1 MEIEVGKRYRIDEEV
16 VKSYSTPYYA
26 IGIDNFYQAFPGM
39 VVVVSSVQSN
49 SRWVDT
55 HSGYSLKV
63 ECLLPL
69 LEEGMKVAV
78 STSCFGEDGDIDED
92 EYYETYPDGVGVI
105 VELEDDGMHGV
116 GGEGF
121 FYIREKHLTPI
132 TDDVKTEAKE
142 QEMTYVERQAKWLT
156 DNGVVEGTK
165 LRVVRKA
172 EKHENGWN
180 TFWGSAMD
188 ESVGQEVVFDALY
201 GDGRK
206 GIVLED
212 CGLGFDNY
220 VFPYFVLE
228 LAESKLDKD
237 IMLLKEAEK
246 KWVGVVYDGKVDG
259 GPKDCPCCEE
269 YFEDDCDG
277 CPIGNACKGIGYSE
291 WCEGTIEG
299 PLLRKVNDAKS
310 EALARDVL
318 TKIGDIR
325 RELEQEKLE
334 KDKRE
339 ADNDKERDTLDN
351 YEYVVNGKP
360 TGIKVGEYLQL
371 EIGEV
376 KSGNKVDRSTLIT
389 LEYPY
394 SGSRQRCAGT
404 PTGFISDGPDVL
416 KKHFKM
422 NDDGSIK
429 VCVY

>member
-16 VKSYSTPYYA
+16 AKSYSTPYYA

-132 TDDVKTEAKE
+132 TDDVKTETKE
-142 QEMTYVERQAKWLT
+142 KEM
-156 DNGVVEGTK
+156 
-165 LRVVRKA
+165 
-172 EKHENGWN
+172 
-180 TFWGSAMD
+180 
-188 ESVGQEVVFDALY
+188 
-201 GDGRK
+201 
-206 GIVLED
+206 
-212 CGLGFDNY
+212 
-220 VFPYFVLE
+220 
-228 LAESKLDKD
+228 AESKLEKD

-277 CPIGNACKGIGYSE
+277 CPIGNNCKGIGYSE

-325 RELEQEKLE
+325 RELEHELE
-334 KDKRE
+334 QKREDDKDKRE
-339 ADNDKERDTLDN
+339 DDSLTN
-351 YEYVVNGKP
+351 YEYYIDEKR
-360 TGIKVGEYLQL
+360 TGVKVGERLRVSVAKNRKT
-371 EIGEV
+371 IG
-376 KSGNKVDRSTLIT
+376 SGYILDVDVEDGGVVIT
-389 LEYPY
+389 LP
-394 SGSRQRCAGT
+394 
-404 PTGFISDGPDVL
+404 GFL
-416 KKHFKM
+416 CERNACLEKFFKR
-422 NDDGSIK
+422 DDDKNI
-429 VCVY
+429 VVR